1 MPCEVAVR
9 WAVSEEDHVQL
20 IIKDET
26 FEVAQ
31 KQARDFLAVI
41 REERLTYNQQVMQ
54 PLMDKRDEL
63 EAALVDKQRQL
74 KALED
79 QCTLLRS
86 SAHLPNGAPFD
97 GLG

>member
-1 MPCEVAVR
+1 MPCEVAIR

-26 FEVAQ
+26 FADATRMAQ
-31 KQARDFLAVI
+31 DFLKVI

-63 EAALVDKQRQL
+63 EELLVEKQRAL
-74 KALED
+74 KALDE
-79 QCTLLRS
+79 QLAPRV
-86 SAHLPNGAPFD
+86 LPNGAPFD

>member
-20 IIKDET
+20 IIKDEPY
-26 FEVAQ
+26 EDAVI
-31 KQARDFLAVI
+31 KARAFLAAI

-63 EAALVDKQRQL
+63 EELLVEKQRQL
-74 KALED
+74 KALDE
-79 QCTLLRS
+79 QLAVR
-86 SAHLPNGAPFD
+86 HLPNGAPFD